1 MKRSEKERKVIL
13 LEASLAEL
21 EKEYDQAFDA
31 LLTDDTEANRNKERM
46 LFQSISAKKKELE
59 KLKGDEQAFTDEE
72 IEEMA
77 NGVSSEKQELTGM
90 DAIFSPVSIESK
102 SAPI

>member
-13 LEASLAEL
+13 LEAALAEL

-31 LLTDDTEANRNKERM
+31 LLTDDTETNRNKERM

-77 NGVSSEKQELTGM
+77 NGVSSEKQELTEAEEKM
-90 DAIFSPVSIESK
+90 FNAIAENF
-102 SAPI
+102 

>member
-72 IEEMA
+72 IEEMVT
-77 NGVSSEKQELTGM
+77 GVSSEKQELTKAEEKLF
-90 DAIFSPVSIESK
+90 DSIAENF
-102 SAPI
+102 

>member
-13 LEASLAEL
+13 LEAALTEL

-72 IEEMA
+72 IEEMVT
-77 NGVSSEKQELTGM
+77 GVSSEKQELTEAEEKLF
-90 DAIFSPVSIESK
+90 DSIAENF
-102 SAPI
+102 

>member
-13 LEASLAEL
+13 LEASLADL

-72 IEEMA
+72 IEEMVT
-77 NGVSSEKQELTGM
+77 GVSSEKQELTEAEENLF
-90 DAIFSPVSIESK
+90 DSI
-102 SAPI
+102 AGNF

>member
-1 MKRSEKERKVIL
+1 MKRNEKERKVIL
-13 LEASLAEL
+13 LEATLAEL

-31 LLTDDTEANRNKERM
+31 LLTDDTETNRNKERM
-46 LFQSISAKKKELE
+46 LFQSISANKKELE

-77 NGVSSEKQELTGM
+77 NGVSSEKQELTEAEEKWF
-90 DAIFSPVSIESK
+90 DSIAENF
-102 SAPI
+102 

>member
-77 NGVSSEKQELTGM
+77 TGVSSEKQELTEAEEKM
-90 DAIFSPVSIESK
+90 FDSIAENF
-102 SAPI
+102 

>member
-1 MKRSEKERKVIL
+1 MIL

-72 IEEMA
+72 IEEMVT
-77 NGVSSEKQELTGM
+77 GVSSEKQELTKAEEKLF
-90 DAIFSPVSIESK
+90 DSIAENF
-102 SAPI
+102 

>member
-1 MKRSEKERKVIL
+1 MKRSEKERKAIL
-13 LEASLAEL
+13 LEAALLEL

-46 LFQSISAKKKELE
+46 LFQSISVKRKELE

-72 IEEMA
+72 IEAMA
-77 NGVSSEKQELTGM
+77 SGMESDKQELTEAEEKM
-90 DAIFSPVSIESK
+90 FNAIADFY
-102 SAPI
+102 

>member
-1 MKRSEKERKVIL
+1 MKRSEKERKVVL
-13 LEASLAEL
+13 LEAALAEL
-21 EKEYDQAFDA
+21 EKEYDQAFEA

-72 IEEMA
+72 IEEMVT
-77 NGVSSEKQELTGM
+77 GVSSEKQELTEAEEKLF
-90 DAIFSPVSIESK
+90 DSIAENF
-102 SAPI
+102 

>member
-21 EKEYDQAFDA
+21 EKEYDQVFDA

-72 IEEMA
+72 IEEMVT
-77 NGVSSEKQELTGM
+77 GVSSEKQELTEAEEKM
-90 DAIFSPVSIESK
+90 FNAIADSF
-102 SAPI
+102 

>member
-72 IEEMA
+72 IEEMVT
-77 NGVSSEKQELTGM
+77 GVSSEKQELTEAEENLF
-90 DAIFSPVSIESK
+90 DSIAENF
-102 SAPI
+102 

>member
-72 IEEMA
+72 IEEMVT
-77 NGVSSEKQELTGM
+77 GVSSEKQELTEAEEKM
-90 DAIFSPVSIESK
+90 FNAIADSF
-102 SAPI
+102 

>member
-13 LEASLAEL
+13 LEASLTEL

-31 LLTDDTEANRNKERM
+31 LLTDDTETNRNKERM

-59 KLKGDEQAFTDEE
+59 KLKGDNVAFSDEE
-72 IEEMA
+72 IEEMVT
-77 NGVSSEKQELTGM
+77 GVSSEKQELTEAEEKM
-90 DAIFSPVSIESK
+90 FNAIADSF
-102 SAPI
+102 

>member
-1 MKRSEKERKVIL
+1 MKRNEKERKVIL
-13 LEASLAEL
+13 LEAALAEL
-21 EKEYDQAFDA
+21 EKEYNQAFDA
-31 LLTDDTEANRNKERM
+31 LLTDDTETNRNKERM

-77 NGVSSEKQELTGM
+77 NGVSSEKQELTEAEEKLF
-90 DAIFSPVSIESK
+90 DSIAENF
-102 SAPI
+102 

>member
-1 MKRSEKERKVIL
+1 MKRSEKERKLAI
-13 LEASLAEL
+13 LEASLEAL

-59 KLKGDEQAFTDEE
+59 KLKGDNAAFSDEE
-72 IEEMA
+72 IEAIA
-77 NGVSSEKQELTGM
+77 NGNDANKQELTEAEEKM
-90 DAIFSPVSIESK
+90 FNAIADSF
-102 SAPI
+102 

>member
-13 LEASLAEL
+13 LEAALAEL

-31 LLTDDTEANRNKERM
+31 LLTNDTEANRNKERM

-72 IEEMA
+72 IEEMVT
-77 NGVSSEKQELTGM
+77 GVSSEKQELTEAEEKM
-90 DAIFSPVSIESK
+90 FNAIADSF
-102 SAPI
+102 

>member
-13 LEASLAEL
+13 LEAALAEL
-21 EKEYDQAFDA
+21 EKEYDQVFDA

-72 IEEMA
+72 IEEMVT
-77 NGVSSEKQELTGM
+77 GVSSEKQELTEAEEKM
-90 DAIFSPVSIESK
+90 FNAIADSF
-102 SAPI
+102 

>member
-13 LEASLAEL
+13 LEASLTEL

-31 LLTDDTEANRNKERM
+31 LLTDDTEANRSKERI

-72 IEEMA
+72 IEEMVT
-77 NGVSSEKQELTGM
+77 GVSSEKQELTEAEEKM
-90 DAIFSPVSIESK
+90 FDSIAENF
-102 SAPI
+102 

>member
-1 MKRSEKERKVIL
+1 MKRNEKERKVIL
-13 LEASLAEL
+13 LEAALAEL

-31 LLTDDTEANRNKERM
+31 LLTDDTETNRNKERM

-77 NGVSSEKQELTGM
+77 NGVSSEKQELTKAEERLF
-90 DAIFSPVSIESK
+90 DSIAENF
-102 SAPI
+102 